1 MLRQDPARVLR
12 DFRESLQVL
21 GMLQRE
27 ERRLIKN
34 FGDMTLLTYERGR
47 RNRWQTFLDDL
58 CLLCDTQRGGYTTTS
73 IATEQRLCKV
83 VFWLT
88 MNAGDL
94 ERAKRWLER
103 ILDIVQRGVGVRV
116 DVASSLVHELFIR
129 SVRRSPQRVA
139 NYANRLSSV
148 LENMKCEADF
158 TAECKLQVS
167 ILSSWSKLS

>member
-58 CLLCDTQRGGYTTTS
+58 CLLCDTHRGGYTTTS

-94 ERAKRWLER
+94 ERAKRWMER
-103 ILDIVQRGVGVRV
+103 ILHIVQRGVGARV
-116 DVASSLVHELFIR
+116 DVVSSLVQELFIR

-148 LENMKCEADF
+148 LEDMKCEADF

-167 ILSSWSKLS
+167 ILSS